1 MTHRRCTDCLGSG
14 RTRRWSDILNEYAEL
29 IRCPICL
36 GEGSISEA
44 ETASKLRP
52 AEIRRHE
59 ARNAA
64 EQARK
69 DVEEQT
75 AFLDL
80 QKQIASFLAA
90 GTSAEI
96 PPDTHPY
103 RTECDCPKC
112 VLHAQQLTALRQ
124 AEERVSISSTEVST
138 EPTTVEEAQVEL
150 TVEVEPAVAQ
160 LRRWLQK
167 RLGITPRQ
175 RRR

>member
-14 RTRRWSDILNEYAEL
+14 QTRRWSDILNEYAEL

-90 GTSAEI
+90 EI

-112 VLHAQQLTALRQ
+112 VLHAQQLTALRR
-124 AEERVSISSTEVST
+124 AEERVSISATEVSA